1 MSLGYNIDKINTFV
15 FVINIGYTFIII
27 GGHVCF
33 LITRQKKKSTLY
45 IYNRTFFVVHKINN
59 INCYLYY

>member
-33 LITRQKKKSTLY
+33 LITRQKKKIHIIHL
-45 IYNRTFFVVHKINN
+45 
-59 INCYLYY
+59 